1 MRLRRVVAATVFAY
15 LTLSVLTGIF
25 LCEATLHP
33 ARRPL
38 SFDDQSRAR
47 ELAPAH
53 HATLHE
59 ASIQTFD
66 HITLRAWVFTPD
78 RPNSAAVILV
88 HGLSDNRLGMTGYAE
103 LLLDHHYSV
112 LMPDAR
118 AHGSSDGVLAT
129 YGLVERNDIHQ
140 WFDWLTASEHPT
152 CIYGVGESMGAAQLL
167 QSLAVEA
174 RFCAV
179 VAESSFSDFREIAY
193 DRVGQF
199 FHTGP
204 WLGRTAFRLA
214 IETAFAYGRWKYH
227 LDLTEV
233 SPETAV
239 ASSQVP
245 VLLIHGIEDR
255 NIPVRH
261 SRRIAARN
269 PKVVLWQV
277 PNADHCGALSTAPG
291 EFERELLQWFA
302 STTANR
308 AVRTE
313 N

>member
-1 MRLRRVVAATVFAY
+1 MRLRRVVTVTALAY
-15 LTLSVLTGIF
+15 LSLTLLTGIF

-38 SFDDQSRAR
+38 TSDKQSHAR
-47 ELAPAH
+47 ELAAAH
-53 HATLHE
+53 HATLRDV
-59 ASIQTFD
+59 SLQTSD
-66 HITLRAWVFTPD
+66 HITLRAWLFTPD
-78 RPNSAAVILV
+78 HPNANAVILL
-88 HGLSDNRLGMTGYAE
+88 HGLSDNRVGMTGYAE
-103 LLLDHHYSV
+103 LLLDHSYSV
-112 LMPDAR
+112 LLPDAR
-118 AHGSSDGVLAT
+118 AHGASDAVLAT

-140 WFDWLTASEHPT
+140 WFDWLTSSEHPA
-152 CIYGVGESMGAAQLL
+152 CIYGMGESMGGAQLL
-167 QSLAVEA
+167 QSLAFEP

-199 FHTGP
+199 FQTGP
-204 WLGRTAFRLA
+204 WLGRTAFRPV
-214 IETAFAYGRWKYH
+214 IETAFAYARWKYH

-239 ASSQVP
+239 VSSQVP

-261 SRRIAARN
+261 SRRIAAHN

-277 PNADHCGALSTAPG
+277 PKADHCGALRAGPR
-291 EFERELLQWFA
+291 EFERKLLLWFSSTPENRTLTAEL
-302 STTANR
+302 
-308 AVRTE
+308 
-313 N
+313 